1 MVKRLELYDN
11 FEFLFL
17 LADLELEDSMALL
30 MVMKCTWNA
39 PEMHRKLSS
48 SSLFLLLLTLT
59 WTQLLHV
66 ALGCIFLPSIQ
77 SLQH

>member
-30 MVMKCTWNA
+30 MVMKCT
-39 PEMHRKLSS
+39 
-48 SSLFLLLLTLT
+48 
-59 WTQLLHV
+59 
-66 ALGCIFLPSIQ
+66 
-77 SLQH
+77 